1 MQSNNAQRA
10 ILFVA
15 LSTAMQSVAGVPEGF
30 NVQLIP
36 DGEFA
41 PFDKNSKQ
49 GGPWLLDEIA
59 AKAVID
65 EFNARKND
73 VVIDYEHQTLATA
86 TNGQPAPASGWIKA
100 LTYVK
105 GLGLWARVEWTDQ
118 AKEWVETK
126 AYKYLSPVFRAD
138 KATGRVTSLL
148 NAGITNLPALDGM
161 SPVALSALFAPCSD
175 STLPNHSTTPGAHMD
190 FLVMLRQALG
200 LKATDTEETV
210 LTAVT
215 ALKATHDAQSAEVV
229 TLKAN
234 AFDESKHVTL
244 ADHKKVNDELVALR
258 NKAVET
264 EVVALVEDGI
274 KNRKLSPAQKEW
286 AVKLGQTDVVQLKA
300 FLASAGEVAP
310 GESQTGG
317 KGGDGG
323 EKLDENDAEAVA
335 LKARIYIAEQEK
347 LGRSVTAVEA
357 VNHVSPKK

>member
-1 MQSNNAQRA
+1 MQA
-10 ILFVA
+10 
-15 LSTAMQSVAGVPEGF
+15 VAGVPEGF

-36 DGEFA
+36 DGQFA

-118 AKEWVETK
+118 AKEWVASK

-161 SPVALSALFAPCSD
+161 SPVALSALFAPCSG
-175 STLPNHSTTPGAHMD
+175 STLPNHSTTPGATMD
-190 FLVMLRQALG
+190 KLLIQLRVALG
-200 LKATDTEETV
+200 LKDTDTEDSV

-215 ALKATHDAQSAEVV
+215 ALKAAHDSHSAEVV
-229 TLKAN
+229 ALKAK
-234 AFDESKHVTL
+234 AFDPAKHVSL
-244 ADHKKVNDELVALR
+244 EEHKKVNDELVALR

-286 AVKLGQTDVVQLKA
+286 AVKLGQTDVVQLKS

-317 KGGDGG
+317 KGGAGG

-335 LKARIYIAEQEK
+335 LKAQDYIAEQAK